1 VTGPPAR
8 RGRAVARV
16 ERSGETGMV
25 TAELAIAFATV
36 ALMLA
41 VSAGAVSAG
50 LAQLRCV
57 DAARAAAR
65 LGARGESLDAVR
77 AAALARSPGGAEVTV
92 SGDRTVTVVVAASV
106 RLAGPLPPLAVS
118 ATAVAVAEGLE

>member
-1 VTGPPAR
+1 
-8 RGRAVARV
+8 
-16 ERSGETGMV
+16 
-25 TAELAIAFATV
+25 
-36 ALMLA
+36 
-41 VSAGAVSAG
+41 
-50 LAQLRCV
+50 
-57 DAARAAAR
+57 
-65 LGARGESLDAVR
+65 VR